1 MHSTTASAHVT
12 PQVTPQRTS
21 PHTRRVAS
29 VDVAR
34 GLVMIL
40 MTLDH
45 VRDFFGDVLV
55 NPTDP
60 RTTTVAL
67 FLTRWITHFCAPTFF
82 VLTGVS
88 AYLSGQ
94 RRGGASLASFLV
106 TRGLWLIVLEVI
118 VMRCLAYQFN
128 FDFKVT
134 LLFILWALGWSMIV
148 LAGLARFRPT
158 VALVF
163 GVVMILTHNLFDGIP
178 AQALGWAAPL
188 WTVLHAPGLLVAGPE
203 RFVLAA
209 YSLVPWVGVTAL
221 GYGLAPLFTGDA
233 ARRRAILARAGVT
246 MIVAFFVMRAI
257 NVYGDPSPWSVQHSP
272 LFTILSFLNTTKYPP
287 SLLFLLMTLGP
298 LFLFLRAIDDGV
310 PRALGHVA
318 VLGRVPLFYFVL
330 HIVLIH
336 VLAVIVCY
344 ARYGEVH
351 WMFESPTLADFPFTQ
366 PPGWPLSLPYIYAI
380 WWAVVLML
388 WPLCRWFAEVKRHRR
403 DWWLGYL

>member
-1 MHSTTASAHVT
+1 MHSSSPSAPL
-12 PQVTPQRTS
+12 PQ
-21 PHTRRVAS
+21 TRSLLHPPRISS

-34 GLVMIL
+34 GLVMIV

-45 VRDFFGDVLV
+45 VRDYFGDVLA

-60 RTTTVAL
+60 KTTTVAL
-67 FLTRWITHFCAPTFF
+67 FFTRWITHFCAPTFF
-82 VLTGVS
+82 LLTGVS
-88 AYLSGQ
+88 AYLSSQ
-94 RRGGASLASFLV
+94 RRGGGSMASFLV

-148 LAGLARFRPT
+148 LAGLSRWKPT

-163 GVVMILTHNLFDGIP
+163 GIVMILTHNAFDGIP

-188 WTVLHAPGLLVAGPE
+188 WTVLHAPGLLLAGPDH
-203 RFVLAA
+203 FVLAA
-209 YSLVPWVGVTAL
+209 YSLVPWIGVTAL
-221 GYGLAPLFTGDA
+221 GYGLAPIFTGDA
-233 ARRRAILARAGVT
+233 ERRRTILARAGVA
-246 MIVAFFVMRAI
+246 MIVAFLVLRAL
-257 NVYGDPSPWSVQHSP
+257 NVYGDPSRWSVQHSP
-272 LFTILSFLNTTKYPP
+272 VFTALSFLNTTKYPP

-298 LFLFLRAIDDGV
+298 LFLFLRAIDGGA
-310 PRALGHVA
+310 PRAFDRVA
-318 VLGRVPLFYFVL
+318 ILGRVPLFYFVL
-330 HIVLIH
+330 HIALIH

-344 ARYGEVH
+344 ARYGDIH

-366 PPGWPLSLPYIYAI
+366 PPGWPLSLPYVYLI
-380 WWAVVLML
+380 WWIVVLML
-388 WPLCRWFAEVKRHRR
+388 WPLCRWFAEVKRRRR

>member
-1 MHSTTASAHVT
+1 MLSSPPSAPLQQIRPSLH
-12 PQVTPQRTS
+12 PPRIS
-21 PHTRRVAS
+21 S

-34 GLVMIL
+34 GLVMII

-45 VRDFFGDVLV
+45 VRDYFGNVLAD
-55 NPTDP
+55 PTDP
-60 RTTTVAL
+60 KTTTVAL
-67 FLTRWITHFCAPTFF
+67 FFTRWITHFCAPTFF
-82 VLTGVS
+82 LLTGVS
-88 AYLSGQ
+88 AYLSSQ
-94 RRGGASLASFLV
+94 RRGGGSMASFLV

-148 LAGLARFRPT
+148 LAGLSRWKPT

-163 GVVMILTHNLFDGIP
+163 GVVMILTHNAFDGIP

-188 WTVLHAPGLLVAGPE
+188 WTVLHAPGLLVAGPD

-221 GYGLAPLFTGDA
+221 GFGLAPLFTSDA
-233 ARRRAILARAGVT
+233 ERRRTILVRAGAA
-246 MIVAFFVMRAI
+246 MIVAFVVLRAI
-257 NVYGDPSPWSVQHSP
+257 NVYGDPSRWSAQHSP
-272 LFTILSFLNTTKYPP
+272 VFTALSFLNTTKYPP

-298 LFLFLRAIDDGV
+298 LFLFLRAIDAGA
-310 PRALGHVA
+310 PRVFDRVA
-318 VLGRVPLFYFVL
+318 TLGRVPLFYFVL
-330 HIVLIH
+330 HIALIH

-344 ARYGEVH
+344 ARYGDVH

-366 PPGWPLSLPYIYAI
+366 PPGWPLPLPYLYLI
-380 WWAVVLML
+380 WWVVVLML
-388 WPLCRWFAEVKRHRR
+388 WPLCRWFADVKRRRR

>member
-1 MHSTTASAHVT
+1 MHGSSPSA
-12 PQVTPQRTS
+12 PAQQSRPSRQ
-21 PHTRRVAS
+21 PPRVSS

-34 GLVMIL
+34 GLVMIV

-45 VRDFFGDVLV
+45 VRDYFGNVLAD
-55 NPTDP
+55 PTDLK
-60 RTTTVAL
+60 TTTVAL
-67 FLTRWITHFCAPTFF
+67 FFTRWITHFCAPTFF
-82 VLTGVS
+82 LLTGVS
-88 AYLSGQ
+88 AYLSSQ
-94 RRGGASLASFLV
+94 WRGGGSIASFLV
-106 TRGLWLIVLEVI
+106 TRGLWLIVLEVV

-148 LAGLARFRPT
+148 LAGLSRWRPT

-163 GVVMILTHNLFDGIP
+163 GVVMILTHNAFDGIS

-188 WTVLHAPGLLVAGPE
+188 WTVLHAPGLLVAGPD

-221 GYGLAPLFTGDA
+221 GYGLAPLFTYDA
-233 ARRRAILARAGVT
+233 ERRRTMLVRAGVA
-246 MIVAFFVMRAI
+246 MIVAFVVLRAV
-257 NVYGDPSPWSVQHSP
+257 NVYGDPSRWSAQHSP
-272 LFTILSFLNTTKYPP
+272 VFTALSFLNTTKYPP

-298 LFLFLRAIDDGV
+298 LFLFLRAIDGRA
-310 PRALGHVA
+310 PRAFDRVA
-318 VLGRVPLFYFVL
+318 ILGRVPLFYFVL
-330 HIVLIH
+330 HIALIH

-366 PPGWPLSLPYIYAI
+366 PPGWPLSLPWVYLI
-380 WWAVVLML
+380 WWVVILML
-388 WPLCRWFAEVKRHRR
+388 WPLCRWFADVKRRRR

>member
-1 MHSTTASAHVT
+1 MHGSSPSA
-12 PQVTPQRTS
+12 PAQQSRPA
-21 PHTRRVAS
+21 PHPPRISS

-34 GLVMIL
+34 GLVMII

-45 VRDFFGDVLV
+45 VRDYFGNVLAD
-55 NPTDP
+55 PTDLK
-60 RTTTVAL
+60 TTTVAL
-67 FLTRWITHFCAPTFF
+67 FFTRWITHFCAPTFF
-82 VLTGVS
+82 LLTGVS
-88 AYLSGQ
+88 AYLSSQ
-94 RRGGASLASFLV
+94 RRGGGSISSFLV
-106 TRGLWLIVLEVI
+106 TRGLWLIVLEVV

-148 LAGLARFRPT
+148 LAGLSRWKPT

-163 GVVMILTHNLFDGIP
+163 GVVMILTHNAFDGIP

-188 WTVLHAPGLLVAGPE
+188 WTVLHAPGLLVAGPD

-221 GYGLAPLFTGDA
+221 GYGLAPLFTGDPE
-233 ARRRAILARAGVT
+233 RRRTILVRAGVA
-246 MIVAFFVMRAI
+246 MIVAFVVLRAI
-257 NVYGDPSPWSVQHSP
+257 NVYGDPSRWSVQHSQV
-272 LFTILSFLNTTKYPP
+272 FTALSFLNTTKYPP

-298 LFLFLRAIDDGV
+298 LFLFLRAIDAGA
-310 PRALGHVA
+310 PRAFDRVA
-318 VLGRVPLFYFVL
+318 TLGRVPLFYFVL
-330 HIVLIH
+330 HIALIH
-336 VLAVIVCY
+336 VLAVVVCF

-366 PPGWPLSLPYIYAI
+366 PPGWPLSLPWVYLI
-380 WWAVVLML
+380 WWVVVLML
-388 WPLCRWFAEVKRHRR
+388 WPLCRWFADVKRRRR

>member
-1 MHSTTASAHVT
+1 MHSSSPSAPP
-12 PQVTPQRTS
+12 PQ
-21 PHTRRVAS
+21 TRSLLHPPRISS

-34 GLVMIL
+34 GLVMIV

-45 VRDFFGDVLV
+45 VRDYFGDVLA

-60 RTTTVAL
+60 KTTTVAL
-67 FLTRWITHFCAPTFF
+67 FFTRWITHFCAPTFF
-82 VLTGVS
+82 LLTGVS
-88 AYLSGQ
+88 AYLSSQ
-94 RRGGASLASFLV
+94 RRGGGSMTSFLV

-148 LAGLARFRPT
+148 LAGLSRWKPT

-163 GVVMILTHNLFDGIP
+163 GVVMILTHNAFDGIP

-188 WTVLHAPGLLVAGPE
+188 WTVLHAPGLLLAGPDHV
-203 RFVLAA
+203 VLAA
-209 YSLVPWVGVTAL
+209 YSLVPWIGVTAL
-221 GYGLAPLFTGDA
+221 GYGLAPIFTGDA
-233 ARRRAILARAGVT
+233 VRRRTILTRAGVA
-246 MIVAFFVMRAI
+246 MIVAFLVLRAL
-257 NVYGDPSPWSVQHSP
+257 NVYGDPSRWSVQHSP
-272 LFTILSFLNTTKYPP
+272 VFTALSFLNTTKYPP

-298 LFLFLRAIDDGV
+298 LFLFLRAIDGGA
-310 PRALGHVA
+310 PRAFDRVA
-318 VLGRVPLFYFVL
+318 ILGRVPLFYFVL
-330 HIVLIH
+330 HIALIH

-344 ARYGEVH
+344 ARYGDIH

-366 PPGWPLSLPYIYAI
+366 PPGWPLSLPYVYLI
-380 WWAVVLML
+380 WWIVVLML
-388 WPLCRWFAEVKRHRR
+388 WPLCRWFAEVKRRRR

>member
-1 MHSTTASAHVT
+1 MHSSPPSAQLQQSRPALHQ
-12 PQVTPQRTS
+12 PRIS
-21 PHTRRVAS
+21 S

-34 GLVMIL
+34 GLVMII

-45 VRDFFGDVLV
+45 VRDYFGNVLAD
-55 NPTDP
+55 PTDP
-60 RTTTVAL
+60 KTTTVAL

-82 VLTGVS
+82 LLTGVS
-88 AYLSGQ
+88 AYLSSQ
-94 RRGGASLASFLV
+94 RRGSGSMASFLV
-106 TRGLWLIVLEVI
+106 RRGLWLIVLEVI

-148 LAGLARFRPT
+148 LAGLSRWKPT

-188 WTVLHAPGLLVAGPE
+188 WTVLHAPGLLVAGPD

-221 GYGLAPLFTGDA
+221 GYGMAPLFTGDA
-233 ARRRAILARAGVT
+233 QRRRSILVRAGAA
-246 MIVAFFVMRAI
+246 MIVAFVVLRTI
-257 NVYGDPSPWSVQHSP
+257 NLYGDPSRWSVQHSP
-272 LFTILSFLNTTKYPP
+272 IFTALSFLNTTKYPP

-298 LFLFLRAIDDGV
+298 LFLFLRAIDGGV
-310 PRALGHVA
+310 PRAFDRVA
-318 VLGRVPLFYFVL
+318 TLGRVPLFYFVL
-330 HIVLIH
+330 HIALIH
-336 VLAVIVCY
+336 VLAVIACY
-344 ARYGEVH
+344 ARYGDVH

-366 PPGWPLSLPYIYAI
+366 PPGWPLSLPYLYLI
-380 WWAVVLML
+380 WWVVVLML
-388 WPLCRWFAEVKRHRR
+388 WPLCRWFAGVKRRRR